1 MRLSQ
6 RVLSMTESSIRKLT
20 PLADAA
26 KGAGKRVYHLNIGQ
40 PDLPTP
46 EGFFKG
52 IRGFE
57 EKVLSYAPS
66 PGLPQLR
73 EVFSQYYQDRG
84 IDLAPEDIVVTNGG
98 SEALHFAF
106 TLLCDPGDE
115 ILVPEPLYA
124 SYLLFASI
132 ASIKLC
138 PVPTRVEDGFHLPA
152 REEFSRRIT
161 PRTRAIL
168 VTNPGNPTGTVY
180 TRAEMEMLADLARE
194 HDLFII
200 ADEVYREFVYEGEYL
215 SFMQLPTAWDRVLL
229 VDSISKR
236 FSACGARVG
245 CLAAKNPL
253 AVKELVKIAQ
263 SRLSVAT
270 VDQVGAIAL
279 AETPPEYFQEI
290 KEEYR
295 RRRDVALE
303 GLQAIPG
310 VFCRCP
316 EGAFYI
322 LARLPVADA
331 EEFAAWLLRDFS
343 LDGATVMLAPANGF
357 YVTPGRGK
365 DEVRLAY
372 VLQEEDLRRA
382 LAILKEGLRVYQ
394 EGS

>member
-1 MRLSQ
+1 
-6 RVLSMTESSIRKLT
+6 
-20 PLADAA
+20 
-26 KGAGKRVYHLNIGQ
+26 
-40 PDLPTP
+40 
-46 EGFFKG
+46 
-52 IRGFE
+52 
-57 EKVLSYAPS
+57 
-66 PGLPQLR
+66 
-73 EVFSQYYQDRG
+73 
-84 IDLAPEDIVVTNGG
+84 
-98 SEALHFAF
+98 
-106 TLLCDPGDE
+106 
-115 ILVPEPLYA
+115 
-124 SYLLFASI
+124 
-132 ASIKLC
+132 
-138 PVPTRVEDGFHLPA
+138 
-152 REEFSRRIT
+152 
-161 PRTRAIL
+161 
-168 VTNPGNPTGTVY
+168 
-180 TRAEMEMLADLARE
+180 EMEMLADLARE

-215 SFMQLPTAWDRVLL
+215 SFMQLPTARDRVLL